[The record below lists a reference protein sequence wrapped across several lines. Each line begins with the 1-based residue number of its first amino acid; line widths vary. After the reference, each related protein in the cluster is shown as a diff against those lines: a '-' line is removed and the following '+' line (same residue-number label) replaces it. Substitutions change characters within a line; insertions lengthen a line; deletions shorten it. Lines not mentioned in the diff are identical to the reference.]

1 MIEAEDRTI
10 VTSNYVHVEAMID
23 QLCKG
28 PRRGGVAHVSG
39 AAGTGKS
46 CCARSI
52 AAKYG
57 FPLLRLH
64 TADSERAMLSGLL
77 REVVGWNCD
86 LYRVDELYARLVEEV
101 RPQPQ
106 ISARPREVRCLLID
120 EGDCLDQSPRFIK
133 LNILRDLADES
144 GATIVIFSTAALARR
159 LQTPSI
165 YLEQVTSRIVGRV
178 EFQRPNLRDAMKLA
192 DLVEGVVLDRDL
204 VAACLG
210 ASRGSIRPLIEIY
223 RRIETA
229 ARDARIEGPLDLE
242 RALKC
247 GIWSTPQSSA
257 KVALD
262 EAKESVNQAA
272 VKSGVKAAQ

>member
-1 MIEAEDRTI
+1 MIEDRTI
-10 VTSNYVHVEAMID
+10 VTSHCVRVEAMID
-23 QLCKG
+23 QICKG
-28 PRRGGVAHVSG
+28 PRKGGVVHVSG

-57 FPLLRLH
+57 FPLWRLH

-77 REVVGWNCD
+77 HEVIGWSCD
-86 LYRVDELYARLVEEV
+86 LHRIDELYLRLVQEV

-106 ISARPREVRCLLID
+106 LSARYREVRCILID
-120 EGDCLDQSPRFIK
+120 EGDCLDQSPRFVK

-144 GATIVIFSTAALARR
+144 GATVVIFSTAALARR
-159 LQTPSI
+159 LQTPSP
-165 YLEQVTSRIVGRV
+165 YLKQVTSRIVGRI

-192 DLVEGVVLDRDL
+192 ELVEGVVFERDL

-210 ASRGSIRPLIEIY
+210 ASRGSIRPLMAIY
-223 RRIETA
+223 QRIETA
-229 ARDARIEGPLDLE
+229 ARDAGIDDALDLE
-242 RALKC
+242 RAVKC

-262 EAKESVNQAA
+262 ETKESINQAT
-272 VKSGVKAAQ
+272 VKGGVKAA